1 MCSGTADFGLAC
13 AAEHRGYA
21 TSLELIFGILTVLGE
36 GHDVGVLEENVQ
48 QGGAPPESPLG
59 TVFRMGTD
67 TPPAKAGRFSVALA
81 TCGPCP
87 ERSSDRA
94 EIRDGVRLHLAVDA
108 MRCFRADGGAAVHV
122 SVHPRATAQTPQAA
136 PARRG
141 GLDMSTVA
149 AGLRRIRLVDPLHA
163 GPQPRR
169 VSARERVN
177 CPWGHWLLVW
187 SVTCPRLTPVWRSR
201 TSPTTIWVTP
211 SRTRRLAG

>member
-1 MCSGTADFGLAC
+1 M
-13 AAEHRGYA
+13 
-21 TSLELIFGILTVLGE
+21 
-36 GHDVGVLEENVQ
+36 LEENVQ

-108 MRCFRADGGAAVHV
+108 MRRLRADSGAAVHV
-122 SVHPRATAQTPQAA
+122 SVDPRAAAGTPQASTA
-136 PARRG
+136 WRG
-141 GLDMSTVA
+141 GLDAPTLTTRS
-149 AGLRRIRLVDPLHA
+149 GGIRLVDPLHA